1 MTAIVTNEKFFKR
14 GREREKDGAKGEIKS
29 RKVRTKTS
37 KRERKSEKKQLI
49 RARQSEK
56 ERERARK
63 SEKERE
69 RVRQS
74 EKE

>member
-1 MTAIVTNEKFFKR
+1 MTAIVTNEKFSKR
-14 GREREKDGAKGEIKS
+14 GRERGKDGAKGEIKS

-37 KRERKSEKKQLI
+37 KRERKSEKEQLI
-49 RARQSEK
+49 RARQSKK